1 MQMMKMKVIMMKKF
15 KKALK
20 SFGKAIYSVID
31 KFIVT
36 PVSKVVYVIGNK
48 IAKGNKLETI
58 LNRPNVLVYISLALA
73 ILVFY
78 LVDSKAITLV
88 QTNAEIIA
96 NQPINVIY
104 NKSAY
109 VVEGIPD
116 SVDIILTGRKSDLY
130 LAKQLGDHEVV
141 LDLSDYGVSD
151 EPVRVKLTYNKTI
164 DSLNYK
170 LDPTYVTVTIK
181 KKVSEQ
187 KDITY
192 DLLNQDQLDEKL
204 SVKRVTLTK
213 NEVVVKGSEDTLAQ
227 IATVKAL
234 IDLSNK
240 DFVNKGIYTVD
251 NVNLV
256 AYDASGMILDN
267 VEIVSTGISAEI
279 ELDSY
284 SKQVPIK
291 ITTTGTL
298 ADTRAI
304 SSITINGKSDYM
316 VTIYGD
322 QSELESIDSVPVSI
336 DVNGQGSGNSKKYP
350 VTISKPRGVRSI
362 SDSSAVIELTFDTS
376 TQVTINNVRVEI
388 FNKPSGLSVTTQRG
402 QEYISVIAEG
412 VESVLKDID
421 AGNITAYIDLTG
433 YTVGNHT
440 VTVQVEQNDARI
452 RYTAEST
459 IDIEIRNE

>member
-1 MQMMKMKVIMMKKF
+1 MMKKF

-421 AGNITAYIDLTG
+421 ASNITAYIDLTG